1 MATNIARRAATE
13 NLRSIAFGSLT
24 DTYMSLGTALENP
37 ARILV
42 WQNLTNKTVFISDNG
57 LNDKFVMPAS
67 GYFVLDLTANAS
79 IDGYFYAE
87 GTQWYVRGV
96 TADLPTSGSVYLA
109 VLYGR
114 ID

>member
-13 NLRSIAFGSLT
+13 NLRSKAFGSISG
-24 DTYMSLGTALENP
+24 TYAILGTALDNP

-42 WQNLTNKTVFISDNG
+42 WQNLTDKTVLISDDG
-57 LNDKFVMPAS
+57 VNDKFVLPAS

-79 IDGYFYAE
+79 MDGYFYAE
-87 GTQWYVRGV
+87 GTQFYVKDNGV
-96 TADLPTSGSVYLA
+96 ATTSGAVYLS
-109 VLYGR
+109 VCYGR